1 MGTTGVYLRGKF
13 SVSKADAKKI
23 VHSMTEEKRASIM
36 RSFMGADWD
45 KARKDL
51 TPEFI
56 SKSLTI
62 MLMVGIAHLVNGEFV
77 FGGAK

>member
-1 MGTTGVYLRGKF
+1 MGNTGVYIHYKF
-13 SVSKADAKKI
+13 SLSKAEAKNI
-23 VHSMTEEKRASIM
+23 VHSMTEEKRISII
-36 RSFMGADWD
+36 RSFMGADWE

-56 SKSLTI
+56 AKSLTL
-62 MLMVGIAHLVNGEFV
+62 MLMVGMAHIVDGEFV